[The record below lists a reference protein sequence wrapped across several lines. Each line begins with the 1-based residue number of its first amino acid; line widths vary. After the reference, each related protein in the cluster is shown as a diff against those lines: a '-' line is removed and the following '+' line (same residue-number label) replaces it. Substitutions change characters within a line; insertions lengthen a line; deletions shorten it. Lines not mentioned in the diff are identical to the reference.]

1 MSFKRMPAPPPPTSP
16 LPKKEGKED
25 PITSKAN
32 FAWSCTRMEH
42 MLRIR
47 KELADVVRM
56 SNGGEAMRAKYLA
69 LAEHMDALIEA
80 EAKCLAEPSRV

>member
-16 LPKKEGKED
+16 LAKKEGKED
-25 PITSKAN
+25 PATSKAN
-32 FAWSCTRMEH
+32 FAWSCTRMGH

-56 SNGGEAMRAKYLA
+56 SNGEEMRAKYLA

-80 EAKCLAEPSRV
+80 EAKCLV

>member
-1 MSFKRMPAPPPPTSP
+1 MSYKRMPAPPPPTSP
-16 LPKKEGKED
+16 LPKKED
-25 PITSKAN
+25 PATSKAN
-32 FAWSCTRMEH
+32 FAWSCTRMGH

-56 SNGGEAMRAKYLA
+56 SNGEAMRAKYLA
-69 LAEHMDALIEA
+69 LAEHVDALIEA

>member
-1 MSFKRMPAPPPPTSP
+1 MSFKRMPTPPPPSP
-16 LPKKEGKED
+16 SQKGGDRKSPA
-25 PITSKAN
+25 TSKAN
-32 FAWSCTRMEH
+32 FAWSCTRMGH

>member
-16 LPKKEGKED
+16 LAKREGKED
-25 PITSKAN
+25 PAASKAN

-56 SNGGEAMRAKYLA
+56 SDDEAVRAKYLA
-69 LAEHMDALIEA
+69 LAEHMDTLIEA
-80 EAKCLAEPSRV
+80 EAKFLATSRL

>member
-1 MSFKRMPAPPPPTSP
+1 M
-16 LPKKEGKED
+16 G
-25 PITSKAN
+25 
-32 FAWSCTRMEH
+32 H

-69 LAEHMDALIEA
+69 LAEHMDTLIEA

>member
-1 MSFKRMPAPPPPTSP
+1 MSFKRMPAPPPPSP
-16 LPKKEGKED
+16 SPKGED
-25 PITSKAN
+25 RKSSATSKAN

-56 SNGGEAMRAKYLA
+56 SDDEAVRAKYLA
-69 LAEHMDALIEA
+69 LAEHMDTLIEA
-80 EAKCLAEPSRV
+80 EAKFLATSRL

>member
-1 MSFKRMPAPPPPTSP
+1 MR
-16 LPKKEGKED
+16 
-25 PITSKAN
+25 
-32 FAWSCTRMEH
+32 H

-56 SNGGEAMRAKYLA
+56 SNGEAMRAKYLA

-80 EAKCLAEPSRV
+80 EAKCLAESSRV

>member
-1 MSFKRMPAPPPPTSP
+1 MSFKRMPAPPPPSP
-16 LPKKEGKED
+16 SPKGED
-25 PITSKAN
+25 RKSSATSKAN

-56 SNGGEAMRAKYLA
+56 SDDEAVRAKYLA
-69 LAEHMDALIEA
+69 LAEHMDTLIET
-80 EAKCLAEPSRV
+80 EAKFLATSRL

>member
-1 MSFKRMPAPPPPTSP
+1 
-16 LPKKEGKED
+16 
-25 PITSKAN
+25 
-32 FAWSCTRMEH
+32 

-47 KELADVVRM
+47 KELADIVRM
-56 SNGGEAMRAKYLA
+56 SNGEAMRAKYLA

>member
-16 LPKKEGKED
+16 LPKKEGKKD
-25 PITSKAN
+25 PAVSKTN
-32 FAWSCTRMEH
+32 FAWSCTRMGH

-56 SNGGEAMRAKYLA
+56 SSGEAMRAKYLE

-80 EAKCLAEPSRV
+80 EAKCLAESLRV

>member
-1 MSFKRMPAPPPPTSP
+1 MSFKRMPAPPPPTS
-16 LPKKEGKED
+16 LLAKKEGKED
-25 PITSKAN
+25 PATSKAN

-47 KELADVVRM
+47 KELTDVVRM
-56 SNGGEAMRAKYLA
+56 SNGEAIRAKYLA